1 MKETEMV
8 KALFTPCVT
17 AGDLIFVSGQR
28 GAVDGQ
34 IVKGGI
40 RAEVKQALAN
50 LEKFLVA
57 EDLSLRKIVKVTVY
71 LVDLEKNVA
80 AMNEAYLEVMGTIL
94 PARTTVG
101 IAALTGDAL
110 VAIDVIAR
118 SVPLP

>member
-1 MKETEMV
+1 MA

-17 AGDLIFVSGQR
+17 VGDLVFVAGQR

-50 LEKFLVA
+50 LEKFLAA
-57 EDLSLRKIVKVTVY
+57 EDLSLREIVKVTVY
-71 LVDLEKNVA
+71 LVDLEENVA

-118 SVPLP
+118 AVPLPS